1 MDQCVQSHYW
11 RTIHQKRLDQLPD
24 VSEACLD
31 RALQHTCGLQWPIVP
46 LNLVTIVFL
55 EREDNMLQINMQEF
69 NTIVNEK
76 ALLYN
81 SRLISSPDVARVL
94 FLV

>member
-1 MDQCVQSHYW
+1 M
-11 RTIHQKRLDQLPD
+11 PD

-46 LNLVTIVFL
+46 LNLATSVFL

-69 NTIVNEK
+69 NTIVDEK
-76 ALLYN
+76 ALFYN
-81 SRLISSPDVARVL
+81 RLISSPDVAGVL
-94 FLV
+94 FLVKVTKR

>member
-1 MDQCVQSHYW
+1 M
-11 RTIHQKRLDQLPD
+11 PD
-24 VSEACLD
+24 VSEACLE

-46 LNLVTIVFL
+46 LNLATIVFL

-69 NTIVNEK
+69 NTIVDEK
-76 ALLYN
+76 ALILFYN
-81 SRLISSPDVARVL
+81 SRLISSPDGAGVL

>member
-1 MDQCVQSHYW
+1 MCQESLLENHPPID
-11 RTIHQKRLDQLPD
+11 TALGQLPD

-46 LNLVTIVFL
+46 LNLATIVFL
-55 EREDNMLQINMQEF
+55 EREDNMLQINMQKF
-69 NTIVNEK
+69 NTIVDEK
-76 ALLYN
+76 ALFYN
-81 SRLISSPDVARVL
+81 SRLISSPDGAGVL